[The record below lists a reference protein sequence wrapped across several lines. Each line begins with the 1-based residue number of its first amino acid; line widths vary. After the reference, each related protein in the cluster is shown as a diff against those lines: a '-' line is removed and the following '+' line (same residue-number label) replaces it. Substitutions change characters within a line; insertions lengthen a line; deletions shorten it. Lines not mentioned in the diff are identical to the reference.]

1 MVSSDFA
8 RQMAGR
14 NRDRAGGD
22 FGFSAL
28 HSLANTLNPG
38 LGPQESWTPAGERK
52 TEAPPDQFDKYRGSD
67 EKMDPLDQSGVGGIW
82 RQSFLV

>member
-1 MVSSDFA
+1 MSSDIA

-28 HSLANTLNPG
+28 LTFANTLNPG

-52 TEAPPDQFDKYRGSD
+52 TDAPTGQFDKYRGLN
-67 EKMDPLDQSGVGGIW
+67 EKMDPRHQSGLGGIS
-82 RQSFLV
+82 RHPFFV